1 MRIRDYLRDDRMIFD
16 LKARNKKEAI
26 KKISVLLKKADE
38 MIDFDVFL
46 KDVFEREELKTTGIG
61 KEVAIPHARTD
72 AVKDFVMVFA
82 KSPEGVKF
90 NSLDG
95 KPVKLIFLIGT
106 PKKEKLN
113 NHLKIL
119 ARLTKLLQEKSFR
132 DSLLNASSSKE
143 IIEKF
148 REVES

>member
-16 LKARNKKEAI
+16 LKARDKKETI

-95 KPVKLIFLIGT
+95 KPVKLIFLVGT

-148 REVES
+148 RELES

>member
-16 LKARNKKEAI
+16 LKARNKKETI

-148 REVES
+148 RELES

>member
-1 MRIRDYLRDDRMIFD
+1 MRIRDYLKDDRMIFD

-38 MIDFDVFL
+38 MIDFDVFI

-95 KPVKLIFLIGT
+95 KPVKLIFLVGT

>member
-26 KKISVLLKKADE
+26 KKISVFLKKADE

-61 KEVAIPHARTD
+61 KGVAIPHARTD

-95 KPVKLIFLIGT
+95 KPVKLIFLVGT
-106 PKKEKLN
+106 PKKKKLN

-119 ARLTKLLQEKSFR
+119 ARLTRLSQEKSFR
-132 DSLLNASSSKE
+132 NSLLNASSSKE

-148 REVES
+148 RKFEG